1 MESQPAN
8 TRGEHG
14 GQGAPPIAQ
23 AARDLSPQVVAI
35 MTTEHYNLQSG
46 RAMTVADANGRA
58 SLFLG
63 TVSTSL
69 VALAF
74 VGGIARSGNGL
85 GQAFYVFGLVLLPS
99 LAFLGLVTFERV
111 LQSGIED
118 TIYVRGIN
126 RIRHLYQEYAPQMR
140 PYFILSAH
148 DDEAGV
154 IGNMAILPSWW
165 QTFLSAAGM
174 IAVINSVIVGAFAAL
189 LLSALFSLPLGGVV
203 AAGVVVFLASVALLQ
218 RYQWRQWGRSSAAV
232 SARFPSGLDDAI

>member
-1 MESQPAN
+1 MDSQRAD
-8 TRGEHG
+8 GAG
-14 GQGAPPIAQ
+14 GQQIVPAM
-23 AARDLSPQVVAI
+23 RDLTPQVISI

-74 VGGIARSGNGL
+74 VGGLSRSGAGL
-85 GQAFYVFGLVLLPS
+85 GQAFYIFGLVLFPS

-118 TIYVRGIN
+118 LIYARGIN
-126 RIRHLYQEYAPQMR
+126 RIRHLYQEHAPEMR

-148 DDEAGV
+148 DDEAAVMGNLAMRLGV
-154 IGNMAILPSWW
+154 W
-165 QTFLSAAGM
+165 QIFLSTAGM
-174 IAVINSVIVGAFAAL
+174 IAVINSVVVGAFVSL
-189 LLSALFSLPLGGVV
+189 LLTALPAALPLGVSIG
-203 AAGVVVFLASVALLQ
+203 AGVAVFLVSVFLHQ
-218 RYQWRQWGRSSAAV
+218 RYQWLQGRHNLGALR
-232 SARFPSGLDDAI
+232 ARFPSGAED